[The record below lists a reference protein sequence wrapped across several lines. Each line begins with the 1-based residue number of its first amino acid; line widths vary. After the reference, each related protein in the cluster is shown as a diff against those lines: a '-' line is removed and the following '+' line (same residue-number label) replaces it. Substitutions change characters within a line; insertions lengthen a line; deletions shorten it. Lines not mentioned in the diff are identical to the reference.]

1 MPALDKKLKHDIDVV
16 VDRLVIKP
24 DLGNRV
30 ADSMEVALGLT
41 DGIAV
46 AELADKKKM
55 MKTPS
60 ALYFQPALPAL
71 SQASP
76 LKKLS
81 RVCFPLTIRLALVLR
96 ATGWARSFSSTR
108 LPLCPTVV

>member
-1 MPALDKKLKHDIDVV
+1 
-16 VDRLVIKP
+16 
-24 DLGNRV
+24 
-30 ADSMEVALGLT
+30 MEVALGLT

-46 AELADKKKM
+46 AELADKKKDDED
-55 MKTPS
+55 
-60 ALYFQPALPAL
+60 AERIIFQPALPAL

-81 RVCFPLTIRLALVLR
+81 RVCFPLTIRLALVLH